1 MTKGV
6 LLFASN
12 NKSIDYVK
20 QAIFLAKRI
29 SKYMDLPTSIVT
41 DTDIQSMYPNDVDVF
56 DYVIQSNDMN
66 RNSTNKRYA
75 DGDFSDK
82 TLKFNNKNRASAYDL
97 TPYDSTIVMD
107 TDYIISNDL
116 LNNCFVQQK
125 DLLLYKDATH
135 IGMHTIVPE
144 FEKVSD
150 TSIDFYWATVFF
162 FRKTEENKI
171 FFNLIKHI
179 EENYIHYR
187 NMYQFKTSVYRNDF
201 AFSIAVHIM
210 NGYQKGNFVGSLP
223 GTKFY
228 ATDKDVAV
236 DIKDDEIKI
245 LVQKNKRLGEY
256 TGVNLKGSN
265 CHVMNKFS
273 LERII
278 DQ

>member
-41 DTDIQSMYPNDVDVF
+41 DTDTDIRSMYPNDVDVF
-56 DYVIQSNDMN
+56 DYVIHSNDMN

-116 LNNCFVQQK
+116 LNNCFVYTY
-125 DLLLYKDATH
+125 L
-135 IGMHTIVPE
+135 
-144 FEKVSD
+144 
-150 TSIDFYWATVFF
+150 
-162 FRKTEENKI
+162 
-171 FFNLIKHI
+171 KH
-179 EENYIHYR
+179 
-187 NMYQFKTSVYRNDF
+187 
-201 AFSIAVHIM
+201 
-210 NGYQKGNFVGSLP
+210 FV
-223 GTKFY
+223 
-228 ATDKDVAV
+228 
-236 DIKDDEIKI
+236 
-245 LVQKNKRLGEY
+245 R
-256 TGVNLKGSN
+256 SN
-265 CHVMNKFS
+265 HA
-273 LERII
+273 
-278 DQ
+278 